1 MWRRALGWRNYS
13 VSKKHMLAKAEIGTI
28 RQRLIKIAAR
38 VIEHA
43 TRMRVF
49 LPTSCPEAATFT
61 DIVETPVPAEP

>member
-1 MWRRALGWRNYS
+1 
-13 VSKKHMLAKAEIGTI
+13 MLAKAEIGTI